1 VARPASDSIDDF
13 FKAFPV
19 LVGRAA
25 TPTERSAFDRYANLL
40 LHWNRTHHL
49 TALRT
54 RGAIARGLF
63 LDSLLWRALL
73 PRPPLKALDI
83 GAGAGIPG
91 IPLRLVEP
99 ALSLTL
105 MESRRKPASFLRAL
119 LRELDLRDVAILQG
133 RAEAIILEDIEISG
147 IFDAVLTRSVGLN
160 TKLIE
165 AAVGYLR
172 PGGSLI
178 ASGPPQ
184 GTRTRPLGW
193 SGAEWRTIEYPLLG
207 LTRRFLV
214 VTKEN

>member
-1 VARPASDSIDDF
+1 MARPAADSIDDL
-13 FKAFPV
+13 FKAFPA
-19 LVGRAA
+19 LLGRAA
-25 TPTERSAFDRYANLL
+25 TQAERSAFDRYANLL

-54 RGAIARGLF
+54 RAAIARGLF

-105 MESRRKPASFLRAL
+105 MESKRKPVSFLQAL
-119 LRELDLRDVAILQG
+119 LRELGLRDVTVVHG
-133 RAEAIILEDIEISG
+133 RAEALVLEDSEISRK
-147 IFDAVLTRSVGLN
+147 FDVVLTRSVGLD
-160 TKLIE
+160 TKQME
-165 AAVGYLR
+165 AVLGFLG
-172 PGGSLI
+172 PGGSLV
-178 ASGPPQ
+178 ASGPPP
-184 GTRTRPLGW
+184 GRPTPRLG
-193 SGAEWRTIEYPLLG
+193 SKGAEWRTIEYPRLG
-207 LTRRFLV
+207 LARRFLV